1 MRSRLTS
8 LFLTAGIMGLAGA
21 ILIYLIKPDMLG
33 ELGELLPRER
43 VVFEVAASADRQRS
57 SSQSLLS
64 FAQAVQLAA
73 PAVVN
78 IASTK
83 VVAVD
88 AHPFLRDPQLR
99 RHFGDQVPS
108 IPRQLLE
115 RSLGSGVLVSAD
127 GYILTNHHVV
137 SAAQEIEVGLHDGRT
152 AMGKLVGSDPES
164 DIAVLKVDL
173 EQLPHIV
180 LGHSRDVKVGD
191 LVLAI
196 GNPFSVGQTVTMGIV
211 SALGRSKLGINAFE
225 DFIQTDAAINP
236 GNSGG
241 ALVDTHGNLVG
252 INTAIFS
259 RQGGG
264 SLGIGFAI
272 PVDLAARVSKQLI
285 EHGHVIRGWL
295 GIGAQDLDAALSES
309 FGLSS
314 TEGALVTAV
323 LPDSPAAQAG
333 LQPGDIITAINGV
346 KLHNAK
352 DLLNQVADFKPG
364 TRISLSFLHQGA
376 RIQKRVRVG
385 LRPPPSPVSP
395 VPGIPLPP
403 GTE

>member
-8 LFLTAGIMGLAGA
+8 LFLAAGIMGLAGA
-21 ILIYLIKPDMLG
+21 LLIYLIRPGLLSD
-33 ELGELLPRER
+33 LLPREKI
-43 VVFEVAASADRQRS
+43 VLEVAAIADRQGPG
-57 SSQSLLS
+57 SQPLLS
-64 FAQAVQLAA
+64 FAKAVQVAA

-88 AHPFLRDPQLR
+88 AHPFLRDPQMR
-99 RHFGDQVPS
+99 RYFGDQLPA
-108 IPRQLLE
+108 IPRQQME

-152 AMGKLVGSDPES
+152 VKGKLVGSDPES
-164 DIAVLKVDL
+164 DLAVLKVEL
-173 EQLPHIV
+173 KQLPHIV
-180 LGHSRDVKVGD
+180 LGHSREVQVGD

-259 RQGGG
+259 RDGGG

-285 EHGHVIRGWL
+285 EHGQVIRGWL
-295 GIGAQDLDAALSES
+295 GIGAQDLDSALSAS

-323 LPDSPAAQAG
+323 LPDSPAAQAR
-333 LQPGDIITAINGV
+333 LQPGDIITAINGR
-346 KLHNAK
+346 KLHSAK

-364 TRISLSFLHQGA
+364 TRISLTFLHQGT
-376 RIQKRVRVG
+376 RVQKRVHVG
-385 LRPPPSPVSP
+385 LRPPPAPTAP
-395 VPGIPLPP
+395 APGMPLPP
-403 GTE
+403 GSE

>member
-8 LFLTAGIMGLAGA
+8 LFLAAGIMGLAGA
-21 ILIYLIKPDMLG
+21 ILIYLIKPGLMTDF
-33 ELGELLPRER
+33 LPREKI
-43 VVFEVAASADRQRS
+43 VLEVATTTDRQRS
-57 SSQSLLS
+57 NSQPLLS

-88 AHPFLRDPQLR
+88 AHPFLRDPQMR
-99 RHFGDQVPS
+99 RYFGDQVPAL
-108 IPRQLLE
+108 PRQKME

-127 GYILTNHHVV
+127 GYILTNHHVI

-152 AMGKLVGSDPES
+152 MKGKLVGSDPES
-164 DIAVLKVDL
+164 DLAVLKIDL
-173 EQLPHIV
+173 KQLPHIL
-180 LGHSRDVKVGD
+180 LGHSRDVQVGD
-191 LVLAI
+191 IVLAI

-241 ALVDTHGNLVG
+241 ALIDSHGNLVG

-259 RQGGG
+259 REGGG

-272 PVDLAARVSKQLI
+272 PVDLATRVSKQLI

-295 GIGAQDLDAALSES
+295 GIGAQDLDAALSAS
-309 FGLSS
+309 FGLSGV
-314 TEGALVTAV
+314 EGALVTAV
-323 LPDSPAAQAG
+323 LPNSPAAQAQ
-333 LQPGDIITAINGV
+333 LQPGDIITAINGG
-346 KLHNAK
+346 KLLSAK
-352 DLLNQVADFKPG
+352 DLLNRVADFKPG
-364 TRISLSFLHQGA
+364 TRISLTFLHQGA
-376 RIQKRVRVG
+376 QIRRSVRVG
-385 LRPPPSPVSP
+385 LRPPPSPDTP
-395 VPGIPLPP
+395 TPTLPLPP
-403 GTE
+403 GDE